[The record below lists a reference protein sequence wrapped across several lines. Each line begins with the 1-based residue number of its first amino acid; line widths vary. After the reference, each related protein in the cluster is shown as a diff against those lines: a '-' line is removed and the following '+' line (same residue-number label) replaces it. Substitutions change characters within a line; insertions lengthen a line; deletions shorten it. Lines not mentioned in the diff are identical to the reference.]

1 VTEQLRNALVEV
13 GDEMPPARLPADLWR
28 QGRRARLRERLISAT
43 AVAAVVLALAVALPM
58 SLNTT
63 PQQLADGGDAV
74 PNHLYHPWMWQ
85 ATVQQAPA
93 GPASVLFS
101 GAGSVGLRG
110 SDIFDHEGKVA
121 VVGRDGSYRMLLY
134 GGRETVAGEQVQL
147 SPDGRYVAQDFVDD
161 PVITGWIVVTDLT
174 TGRSR
179 SFRGPDNATCCA
191 RPVAWSRD
199 GHTLLAVSYD
209 RGVPRT
215 FDPVTHMGIQPAR
228 LALLDLTSGAVRTL
242 LDLGDLNKLRT
253 ASLAAFSS
261 DGQHIAVTVGDQ
273 IRLIDTTG
281 TVEWTA
287 SMGPRRY
294 LGGVGAFTPDGR
306 RITVL
311 TLDGCRDKCD
321 RGALAARRWSF
332 GYLDAATGADTTGP
346 VPASVTAMAVRMIG
360 WRYGTDVVALTY
372 RPEHDAASQVGND
385 TDFWAVGG
393 SKLVAL
399 PADGTIEVLLDPPD
413 EVVGMDVARD
423 LLEAGRFGGPA
434 REPTALPAR
443 PLILLPITAVA
454 APVLFVLLGLVGWRI
469 GRRRSGA
476 RRPATTNG
484 YPPQPETG

>member
-1 VTEQLRNALVEV
+1 
-13 GDEMPPARLPADLWR
+13 
-28 QGRRARLRERLISAT
+28 
-43 AVAAVVLALAVALPM
+43 VVLVIAVALPM
-58 SLNTT
+58 MTLNTM
-63 PQQLADGGDAV
+63 PQQPAAGGDAV
-74 PNHLYHPWMWQ
+74 PAHLYHPWMWQ

-134 GGRETVAGEQVQL
+134 GGRETVAGEEVQL
-147 SPDGRYVAQDFVDD
+147 SPDGRYVAQDFVDE
-161 PVITGWIVVTDLT
+161 PVITGWIAVTDLT

-179 SFRGPDNATCCA
+179 SFRGPDDATCCA

-199 GHTLLAVSYD
+199 GHSLLAVSYD
-209 RGVPRT
+209 GGVPNT

-228 LALLDLTSGAVRTL
+228 LTLLDLTSGAVRPL

-253 ASLAAFSS
+253 ASLAAFSP

-281 TVEWTA
+281 KVEWTA

-311 TLDGCRDKCD
+311 TLDGCQDKCD
-321 RGALAARRWSF
+321 RAALGARRWRF
-332 GYLDAATGADTTGP
+332 GYLDAATGVDSTGP
-346 VPASVTAMAVRMIG
+346 VPAPVTAMAVRMMG
-360 WRYGTDVVALTY
+360 WRYGTDVVAMTY
-372 RPEHDAASQVGND
+372 RPEPDASSDGGND

-393 SKLVAL
+393 VKLVAL
-399 PADGTIEVLLDPPD
+399 RADGATEVLLDPPD
-413 EVVGMDVARD
+413 HVVGMDVAQD

-443 PLILLPITAVA
+443 PLILLPITAMA
-454 APVLFVLLGLVGWRI
+454 APVFLVLLGLVGWRLA
-469 GRRRSGA
+469 RRRSAA
-476 RRPATTNG
+476 RRAAATRG
-484 YPPQPETG
+484 HPPDIGTR